1 MINKF
6 AACIHYSRN
15 KFIKLESRK
24 VRFFY
29 VQKAYFFFLRRKPGS
44 KLRIF
49 GFSVTEIKR
58 FFEFDITWP
67 VPPSNPIESARRR
80 GSFFL
85 THSFESRAE
94 RVRNR
99 IYGIIFSSND
109 KDSLSLYLL
118 YFFFSLRQEVERR
131 ERVFWTRE

>member
-1 MINKF
+1 M
-6 AACIHYSRN
+6 
-15 KFIKLESRK
+15 
-24 VRFFY
+24 
-29 VQKAYFFFLRRKPGS
+29 
-44 KLRIF
+44 RIF
-49 GFSVTEIKR
+49 GFSVTEVKR

-109 KDSLSLYLL
+109 KDSLSLSPLL
-118 YFFFSLRQEVERR
+118 FLLSSTGSGKKRTCILDSRIKEIKPVLSSFPLFLTTESNRR
-131 ERVFWTRE
+131 LWKMDSE